1 MIFINFQNF
10 YNFYL
15 FIFITTRKVDVSGE
29 ILKIVKV

>member
-29 ILKIVKV
+29 ILKILKV

>member
-1 MIFINFQNF
+1 MIFINFQKI